1 MKIYIGI
8 DPGKSGAI
16 AFVPET
22 GKPWTVK
29 CSETDKDI
37 SDAFLEIEHE
47 ELYACIE
54 KVGPGVFGAGK
65 MGSKSAFTF
74 GASFGGLLMLLTC
87 HGVRF
92 NRVLPRTW
100 QTAMQ
105 CMTGGDKN
113 VSKRRAQE
121 LFQEI
126 KITHA
131 IADALLIAEYARRT
145 NLRSTTQQIRRHGRA
160 QTDQLK
166 TQSKRPLKRAS

>member
-8 DPGKSGAI
+8 DPGKLGAI

-113 VSKRRAQE
+113 ITKRRAQE
-121 LFQEI
+121 LFPEI

-145 NLRSTTQQIRRHGRA
+145 NL
-160 QTDQLK
+160 
-166 TQSKRPLKRAS
+166 

>member
-113 VSKRRAQE
+113 ITKRRAQE
-121 LFQEI
+121 LFPEI

-145 NLRSTTQQIRRHGRA
+145 NL
-160 QTDQLK
+160 
-166 TQSKRPLKRAS
+166 